1 MTRRAASA
9 VFSVA
14 LLAAGCSRAAPDA
27 TPEGVVRAWLDD
39 MEGSLGDPKDARE
52 AYRLLGPAAR
62 ANLEERA
69 ARASQMQGR
78 RTEPYELF
86 AAGRFGLKFRPQ
98 SMKATVSGDRATV
111 DVVGDPR
118 ALEHARV
125 ECVREG
131 GGWRVEPELPPLAPL
146 SRRGDGGA

>member
-1 MTRRAASA
+1 MRNGRGPL
-9 VFSVA
+9 VLA
-14 LLAAGCSRAAPDA
+14 LALIAAGCSRAAPDA
-27 TPEGVVRAWLDD
+27 TPDGAVRAWLDD
-39 MEGSLGDPKDARE
+39 MEGSLGDPKEARE

-62 ANLEERA
+62 SNLEERA
-69 ARASQMQGR
+69 ERASQMQGR

-111 DVVGDPR
+111 EVTGDPR
-118 ALEHARV
+118 ALEHATV

-146 SRRGDGGA
+146 SRRVVGGT

>member
-1 MTRRAASA
+1 MTAALAGA
-9 VFSVA
+9 VLALA
-14 LLAAGCSRAAPDA
+14 LLATDCSRAAPDA
-27 TPEGVVRAWLDD
+27 TPEGAVRAWLDD

-52 AYRLLGPAAR
+52 AYGLLGPAAR

-98 SMKATVSGDRATV
+98 SMKALVSGERAIVEVT
-111 DVVGDPR
+111 GDPR

-131 GGWRVEPELPPLAPL
+131 GGWRVEPELPPLPPL
-146 SRRGDGGA
+146 SRRGDGGT